1 MSSRRDLSLASA
13 LRARLSQRGARVVPY
28 RHTDM
33 HLLGRIDGGG
43 RLEVGLRWP
52 QGGFA
57 PTELTVKAGGRLSVS
72 GQFLVLTGSSVVV
85 AAGAHLSLS
94 NGYINRGTAI
104 ECWSAIT
111 IGEDAAIGP
120 GVSIR
125 DSDDHAISGSS
136 GPMTQPITIG
146 DHVWVGER
154 AMILKGV
161 TVGDGAVIAA
171 GAVVTRD
178 VEPGT
183 LVAGVPARYVRHATW
198 THELS

>member
-1 MSSRRDLSLASA
+1 
-13 LRARLSQRGARVVPY
+13 
-28 RHTDM
+28 M
-33 HLLGRIDGGG
+33 HLLGQIDGGG
-43 RLEVGLRWP
+43 RLEVGMRWAE
-52 QGGFA
+52 GAFST
-57 PTELTVKAGGRLSVS
+57 TELTVKPGGRLTVS
-72 GQFLVLTGSSVVV
+72 GRFLVLTGGSVVV
-85 AAGAHLSLS
+85 AAGAHLKLN
-94 NGYINRGTAI
+94 NGYVNRGTAI
-104 ECWSAIT
+104 ECWSSIT

-125 DSDDHAISGSS
+125 DSDNHTISGAS
-136 GPMTQPITIG
+136 GPTSRPITIG

-161 TVGDGAVIAA
+161 TVGDGAIVAA

>member
-1 MSSRRDLSLASA
+1 
-13 LRARLSQRGARVVPY
+13 
-28 RHTDM
+28 
-33 HLLGRIDGGG
+33 
-43 RLEVGLRWP
+43 
-52 QGGFA
+52 
-57 PTELTVKAGGRLSVS
+57 
-72 GQFLVLTGSSVVV
+72 
-85 AAGAHLSLS
+85 
-94 NGYINRGTAI
+94 
-104 ECWSAIT
+104 
-111 IGEDAAIGP
+111 
-120 GVSIR
+120 
-125 DSDDHAISGSS
+125 
-136 GPMTQPITIG
+136 MTQPITIG